1 MQHAARPAWHAYLL
15 QVWQH
20 RTLPAFV
27 LWPLSALNLFA
38 LRLRQGLYLSGLLT
52 THRVPVPVVVVGN
65 VVVGGSGKTPV
76 VIALVRHLQRQ
87 GWRPGVISRGYGR
100 LGTACTEVKT
110 DCSVQDV
117 GDEPALIHRLTQ
129 APVYVANRR
138 IDAARALLHAHPEV
152 NILVSDDGLQHLSL
166 GRDLD
171 ICVFDDRGV
180 GNGFL
185 LPAGPLREPW
195 PRAVDLILHTGRQ
208 PAFKGFRGYRAL
220 ANYGVRANG
229 EQVALAALTG
239 PDQPRL
245 FALAAIAQPELF
257 FDMLRQQGLAM
268 DQTLALPDHFNF
280 EEWTWPAAASAQIVC
295 TEKDASKVWRIDPSA
310 LAVPLNFDLDA
321 SFLSALDKLLADLPH
336 SPLSSVHGNTFT

>member
-1 MQHAARPAWHAYLL
+1 MQHAARPAWQVHLL
-15 QVWQH
+15 KVWQQ
-20 RTLPAFV
+20 RALPAF
-27 LWPLSALNLFA
+27 LMWPLSLLSLFWV
-38 LRLRQGLYLSGLLT
+38 RLRQGLYMSGLLT
-52 THRVPVPVVVVGN
+52 THRVPVPAVVVGN

-76 VIALVRHLQRQ
+76 VISLVRHLQAQ
-87 GWRPGVISRGYGR
+87 GWYPGVISRGYGR
-100 LGTACTEVKT
+100 LGSTCTEVT
-110 DCSVQDV
+110 TASSVQEV

-152 NILVSDDGLQHLSL
+152 TIVVSDDGLQHLSL

-171 ICVFDDRGV
+171 ICVFDDRGL

-195 PRAVDLILHTGRQ
+195 PRAVDLVLHTGRQ
-208 PAFKGFRGYRAL
+208 PAFKGFQGHRAL

-229 EQVALAALTG
+229 EQVALAALTE

-257 FDMLRQQGLAM
+257 FEMLRQQGLAM

-280 EEWTWPAAASAQIVC
+280 EEWAWPAATSAQIMC
-295 TEKDASKVWRIDPSA
+295 TEKDASKVWAIYPNA